1 MLDAVPT
8 ELLRSETSLPLPD
21 LYAGLMGLFHRRKGG
36 RPTLTREQS
45 MAARPVRNPSLEW
58 SLNDDDEATINIPRR
73 KDTQGRFLAWMFFI
87 PESRP
92 LSLDAV
98 GTFVWENCNGE
109 NSVSDLIDLMA
120 KEYNVAR
127 KEVEVSLIEY
137 LKRLGQRGM
146 VGFLVPR
153 EIARELGQEGKE
165 LVGLEEVGE
174 SASDLKAA
182 QEAADQKRKDA
193 QAAAEKAEDQDQSTD
208 DESQPGDDEEQA

>member
-1 MLDAVPT
+1 M
-8 ELLRSETSLPLPD
+8 PLPD
-21 LYAGLMGLFHRRKGG
+21 LYASLMGLFHRRKGG
-36 RPTLTREQS
+36 QPTLTREQS
-45 MAARPVRNPSLEW
+45 MAARPVRNPGLEW
-58 SLNDDDEATINIPRR
+58 SLNEDDEAVVTIPRR

-87 PESRP
+87 PEARP

-98 GTFVWENCNGE
+98 GTFVWEHCDGE
-109 NSVSDLIDLMA
+109 KSVSDLIDLMA

-165 LVGLEEVGE
+165 LVGLEDVGE

-182 QEAADQKRKDA
+182 QEAAEQKRKEA
-193 QAAAEKAEDQDQSTD
+193 QSAAGKAHDEDEPAG
-208 DESQPGDDEEQA
+208 DEAQPKDDEEQA